1 MKPLKS
7 TTALVMCMSL
17 SMPAPL
23 LAQGQ
28 GNTELCGDE
37 PNPPCMTETGNML
50 LPGKGQAKDLELCDG
65 EDTLPCRTEE
75 GFLLVDGASDE
86 AVEAMN
92 ELTSTAVE
100 SGEPAPGGE
109 GVGDNSET
117 AQAVE
122 EAEAETEAA
131 EAESASEPETVEAEA
146 SEGTTI
152 EEDTTAET
160 ETPPAEGEATEM
172 AQTEETEPVEITE
185 APEAEAEAEAE
196 VAAEVEAPVETQTEA
211 TAEAAPV
218 ENPEI
223 VEEVEEGIVEVEE
236 AAVGAAATAETDTAD
251 NVEVVEEEVTEE
263 TARSADEDFET
274 TASGNASAS
283 ASASSDDGGLSNFE
297 KALLVGLGA
306 VAVGSI
312 LNNGDEVVT
321 NSGDRVVVRGED
333 GAYRVLKDD
342 DALLRQ
348 PGSQVRTETFGDGST
363 RTTVTREDGT
373 KIVTIRAADGRVVR
387 RARVFEDGSQVVLF
401 DDTEVA
407 EPVDVSELPD
417 VSERP
422 QGRLLDT
429 TDEDALRAALA
440 AEMAVQTDR
449 SYSLRQI
456 RQIRK
461 VRELAPEIELDAI
474 TFASGSAAIQPSQA
488 EELAAL
494 GRAMSRIIEENPGE
508 VFLIEGHTDAVG
520 AATYNLALSDRRAET
535 VALALTEYFDVPPE
549 NMITQGYGEAYLKIR
564 TLDDERANRRAAV
577 RRITP
582 LLRQTVA
589 SNR

>member
-7 TTALVMCMSL
+7 TTALVMCLSL
-17 SMPAPL
+17 SIPGPL
-23 LAQGQ
+23 VAQGK
-28 GNTELCGDE
+28 GNPDLCGDD
-37 PNPPCMTETGNML
+37 PQPPCMTELGNML
-50 LPGKGQAKDLELCDG
+50 MPGKGKAKDLDLCEGDAEEG
-65 EDTLPCRTEE
+65 LPCRTED
-75 GFLLVDGASDE
+75 GFMLVA
-86 AVEAMN
+86 
-92 ELTSTAVE
+92 
-100 SGEPAPGGE
+100 
-109 GVGDNSET
+109 GDSEDALET
-117 AQAVE
+117 AE
-122 EAEAETEAA
+122 DDTAA
-131 EAESASEPETVEAEA
+131 EAEQPADETETAEDSAPEDTVADTEVAGSNEAE
-146 SEGTTI
+146 STTI

-160 ETPPAEGEATEM
+160 EQAPAKG
-172 AQTEETEPVEITE
+172 EETEIVQAEDSGGVEMTE
-185 APEAEAEAEAE
+185 APAEEEVAVETEAEASQEAETAEAE
-196 VAAEVEAPVETQTEA
+196 TEVTTETEA
-211 TAEAAPV
+211 SAEIEVV

-223 VEEVEEGIVEVEE
+223 VQEIEEGVVEIEE
-236 AAVGAAATAETDTAD
+236 AAVGAAAAEVSTDG
-251 NVEVVEEEVTEE
+251 EVVEGVEVEEEAVTED

-274 TASGNASAS
+274 SASGTAS
-283 ASASSDDGGLSNFE
+283 ASASSGGGDDGLSNFE

-312 LNNGDEVVT
+312 LNNGDEVVS
-321 NSGDRVVVRGED
+321 NSGDRLVVRDED
-333 GAYRVLKDD
+333 GAFRVLKDD

-348 PGSQVRTETFGDGST
+348 PGSQVRTETFNDGST
-363 RTTVTREDGT
+363 RTTVTKVDGS

-387 RARVFEDGSQVVLF
+387 RARVFEDGSQIVLF
-401 DDTEVA
+401 DDTQAA
-407 EPVDVSELPD
+407 EPVDVSTLPE

-422 QGRLLDT
+422 EGRLLDT

-440 AEMAVQTDR
+440 AELARDTER
-449 SYSLRQI
+449 TYSLRQI

-494 GRAMSRIIEENPGE
+494 GRAMSRIIEERPGE

-564 TLDDERANRRAAV
+564 TLEDERANRRAAV

-582 LLRQTVA
+582 LLRQSVA
-589 SNR
+589 SNN